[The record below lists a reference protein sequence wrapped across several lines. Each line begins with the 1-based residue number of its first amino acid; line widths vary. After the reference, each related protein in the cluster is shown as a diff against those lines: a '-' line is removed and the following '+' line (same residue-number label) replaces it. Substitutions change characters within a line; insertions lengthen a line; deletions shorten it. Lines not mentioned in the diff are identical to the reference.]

1 MNWRIRGWTNLP
13 RDISSIPFFPLFP
26 LRLGV
31 FASWRAIFFRST
43 IESRPALFWGLLAAL
58 CSLQAAPAA
67 AQGVFREGFEGPETS
82 WQVAGSDAA
91 YRIAAHRRT
100 REDAHAGDGCEVARL
115 VCNNGSYVHFRHWI
129 APARLIRELTP
140 SLWIKAD
147 RPGLRMYVRV
157 VLPRSQDP
165 RTGKPVTTML
175 AGPSYDRPGVWQ
187 QLRVCNLPELLARNV
202 RVLRA
207 ELGPQVDPREAYID
221 QVLLNIYGG
230 PGTTT
235 VFVDQL
241 EVSNVIAPGGAV
253 EANWAEYQQPSS
265 GSPATP
271 AAAAAPARQ
280 ARLRGP
286 QLVVDGRPI
295 FPRVVVRRGEPLAAL
310 RQLGFNIVQLSQP
323 PTPEILSEARRLGV
337 WLIAPAPPPAELE
350 GGLSDE
356 YEPVIAWSLGTNL
369 SGQDLERVRGV
380 AQALRRGDPRPGRPL
395 IADCQSDLRGFSRVA
410 DVLVI
415 GGGPL
420 GASME
425 LSDYARWLAE
435 RPQFARPGT
444 PIWCRVQTDYDAAVH
459 AQWSTLA
466 GGPVPGVAIDAEQLR
481 FLVYASLAAGARGL
495 VFDSHAS
502 LTAADA
508 GAEQRR
514 LALELTNLELQLIEP
529 WAVGGGAR
537 TSARSSDPNVTGVM
551 LQTERSR
558 LVLPLAA
565 ARGDQFVPFRA
576 PAGPIAFVVPGVPV
590 SNNAYK
596 LTPAGMPPL
605 RHQRVTGG
613 IRVTQQRSDACSMM
627 LMTADPRII
636 SSLAHQIARLA
647 PRAAELKRAQ
657 AARQMDHVARVLRG
671 LPPSTTGGAESQG
684 WFEAARAA
692 LAQCNVLWAARDY
705 AGAYREGRRAL
716 GALGRVQR
724 ARWREALETW
734 PAIVTSP
741 FGISFDTLPGHVR
754 FAGVLRGGRLGAS
767 LLPEGDFENLDQML
781 RVGWKHVEHETPGVA
796 GGAQLSPI
804 EPREGRSSLR
814 LKAWPTDAENPS
826 PAVETPPVWVTSPPV
841 PLEAG
846 QIVKISGWA
855 RVPEKISGGVG
866 GLLIVDSLGGPTL
879 ALRLRETT
887 GWQEF
892 TLYRVAP
899 QSGPMTVTFALT
911 GLGEAWL
918 DQVRVGPV
926 EGAPGALARRTSSPA
941 ARR

>member
-1 MNWRIRGWTNLP
+1 MIGAKIT
-13 RDISSIPFFPLFP
+13 F
-26 LRLGV
+26 V
-31 FASWRAIFFRST
+31 SW
-43 IESRPALFWGLLAAL
+43 LLWAVCA
-58 CSLQAAPAA
+58 LQAAPAA
-67 AQGVFREGFEGPETS
+67 AQDVFREGFEGPETS

-91 YRIAAHRRT
+91 YRLAAHRRA
-100 REDAHAGDGCEVARL
+100 REDAHAGDGCEMVQL
-115 VCNNGSYVHFRHWI
+115 TCNNGSYVYFRHWI

-147 RPGLRMYVRV
+147 RPGLQMYVRV
-157 VLPRSQDP
+157 VLPRSKDP

-175 AGPSYDRPGVWQ
+175 AGERYARPGVWQ
-187 QLRVCNLPELLARNV
+187 RLRVCNLPELMARNV

-235 VFVDQL
+235 VSIDQL
-241 EVSNVIAPGGAV
+241 EVSGVIGPGGAV
-253 EANWAEYQQPSS
+253 EANLADYQQVP
-265 GSPATP
+265 PDPTATP
-271 AAAAAPARQ
+271 AAEATPARQ
-280 ARLRGP
+280 VRLQGP

-310 RQLGFNIVQLSQP
+310 RQLGFNIVQLSAP
-323 PTPEILSEARRLGV
+323 PTPEVLSEARRLGV
-337 WLIAPAPPPAELE
+337 WLIAPAPPRAELE
-350 GGLSDE
+350 RGISDE
-356 YEPVIAWSLGTNL
+356 YAPVIAWSLGTNL
-369 SGQDLERVRGV
+369 GGQDLERVREL
-380 AQALRRGDPRPGRPL
+380 AQTLRRRDPRPGRPL

-415 GGGPL
+415 GGSPL
-420 GASME
+420 GTGME
-425 LSDYARWLAE
+425 LSDYARWLDE
-435 RPQFARPGT
+435 RLQFARPGT
-444 PIWCRVQTDYDAAVH
+444 PIWCRVQTDYDAAIH

-466 GGPVPGVAIDAEQLR
+466 GGPLSGAAVDAEQLR
-481 FLVYASLAAGARGL
+481 FLAYASLAVGARGL

-502 LTAADA
+502 LTAADS

-514 LALELTNLELQLIEP
+514 LALELTNLQLQLIEP
-529 WAVGGGAR
+529 WAVGGGSR
-537 TSARSSDPNVTGVM
+537 TSARSSDPNVTGAM
-551 LQTERSR
+551 LRTERSR
-558 LVLPLAA
+558 LLLPLAA
-565 ARGDQFVPFRA
+565 AQGDQFVPFRA
-576 PAGPIAFVVPGVPV
+576 PAGPIAFVVPGVPE

-596 LTPAGMPPL
+596 LTPTGLPPL

-613 IRVTQQRSDACSMM
+613 IRVTQRRSDACSPM

-636 SSLAHQIARLA
+636 GSLAHQIAKLA

-657 AARQMDHVARVLRG
+657 AARQMAHVERVLQR
-671 LPPSTTGGAESQG
+671 LPPSTTLVAESQG
-684 WFEAARAA
+684 WFEEARTA

-705 AGAYREGRRAL
+705 AGVYREGRRAL

-734 PAIVTSP
+734 PSIVTSP
-741 FGISFDTLPGHVR
+741 FGVGFDTLPGHVR
-754 FAGVLRGGRLGAS
+754 FAGRLRGGRLAPS
-767 LLPEGDFENLDQML
+767 ILPEGDFENLDQML
-781 RVGWKHVEHETPGVA
+781 RAGWKHVEHETPGVA
-796 GGAQLSPI
+796 SGVQLSLI
-804 EPREGRSSLR
+804 EPREGRFSLR
-814 LKAWPTDAENPS
+814 LKAWPTDAENPVA
-826 PAVETPPVWVTSPPV
+826 AVETPPVWVTSAPGA
-841 PLEAG
+841 LEAG
-846 QIVKISGWA
+846 QLVKISGWA
-855 RVPEKISGGVG
+855 RVPQKISGAAG

-911 GLGEAWL
+911 GLGEAWI
-918 DQVRVGPV
+918 DQARVEPV
-926 EGAPGALARRTSSPA
+926 ESSQPALARQGSSPA